1 MPGGGRAAGFGL
13 RYQYLATAE
22 QILSYLLEHA
32 SDSEA
37 IALTVEPTPS
47 DTAGSGGNEDTEV
60 IDYRINMAAR
70 AVERTQVKSSRD
82 PSSDHPVGLAGAT
95 EIFTRM
101 GPAAPNSGPPR
112 ILTNRPLSQQ
122 LREHCGAPT
131 STTAH
136 TSTYEMTT
144 ADGLHGL
151 ITHDNRS
158 VAEVKEAL
166 LQRIQQLRADR
177 ALGPGLR
184 SAGLLMPKLVDRIA
198 DAAAGMSSNTISGP
212 DIMQLLCTPDHEL
225 AHAMRRQDWGTPWME
240 IPRLVSAVP
249 RVEKLGELT
258 EVFNASVTGR
268 TPVVVIL
275 SGVTGF
281 GKSTIAADFCHL
293 NRHLYEHVIWIDS
306 RQEPLIEAKVKDSL
320 AQMGIPVE
328 PDSDVAALFRTA
340 LGTIGGPFVLVF
352 DGPADRTQIERFV
365 PSSGTG
371 LTIVTTPSTTTW
383 WTGAHPIPVEGFSLD
398 DAVRCFA
405 RYAGVEEDQHR
416 GAIEDIVNRL
426 QRVPLAIA
434 MAGLYFHDSGQDVT
448 NLSAAYLD
456 DLDALDVRA
465 NIPEGFDHTAFAA
478 VQLAVTRLAEARSG
492 TDQDRRRAQ
501 ELIHR
506 SALLAPELIPFSLTL
521 QALAGVDHDDPT
533 SPPRPTVADA
543 RTRDVIMA
551 TLQTQ
556 TIARRRQYVDNAG
569 IQNPASDTLNIHP
582 LVHEILQTIQLR
594 ADAATLIGPLTD
606 LIACVYGW
614 LEELR
619 HQGHFFPVDQL
630 LVHSDALLHIVDTLD
645 ISNTADHDQHRYLCA
660 HVLLRSEAAN
670 AYSSRGQYGRSIAMT
685 ERALHDIRGVQLS
698 PRARALIAHAAAAAV
713 TDVHLS
719 GLGIERALPLAQRL
733 VDELRILE
741 TTAVPEAG
749 EWTYLSADLGARALL
764 TFDSAQAQDTI
775 HQLYAIAGRQPR
787 RPSLT
792 GVLQQIHADIKA
804 VRLDAALH
812 KVTASA
818 ARPEAQTT
826 ADQAILRQ
834 LGATALLHLH
844 RFSEAA
850 DNIQYVLDTDPY
862 PHLAELFKRLYIALD
877 TGLNYEASSWRP
889 SSAGPRLLA
898 LHADISIRLNRDPTA
913 DPR

>member
-22 QILSYLLEHA
+22 QILSYLLDHA
-32 SDSEA
+32 ADAAA
-37 IALTVEPTPS
+37 ITLIVEPTPS
-47 DTAGSGGNEDTEV
+47 DMAGSSGDEDTEV
-60 IDYRINMAAR
+60 IDYTINIVAR
-70 AVERTQVKSSRD
+70 AMERTQVKSSRD
-82 PSSDHPVGLAGAT
+82 PSSDHPVGVAAAT

-101 GPAAPNSGPPR
+101 GSAAADSGPRR

-122 LREHCGAPT
+122 LREHCGAPIS
-131 STTAH
+131 STGH
-136 TSTYEMTT
+136 TSTYEMTA

-158 VAEVKEAL
+158 VEEVKEAL

-184 SAGLLMPKLVDRIA
+184 SAGLLMPKLVDKIA
-198 DAAAGMSSNTISGP
+198 DAAAGMSSNTISGT
-212 DIMQLLCTPDHEL
+212 DILQLLYTPDHEL
-225 AHAMRRQDWGTPWME
+225 SHAMRRQDWGTPWLE
-240 IPRLVSAVP
+240 VPRLVSAVP

-258 EVFNASVTGR
+258 EVFNTSVTGR
-268 TPVVVIL
+268 TPTVVIL
-275 SGVTGF
+275 RGVTGF

-293 NRHLYEHVIWIDS
+293 NRHLYEHVMWIDS
-306 RQEPLIEAKVKDSL
+306 RQEPLIEAKVKDIL
-320 AQMGIPVE
+320 AQMGITVE
-328 PDSDVAALFRTA
+328 PDSDVSALFRTA

-352 DGPADRTQIERFV
+352 DGAADRTQIERFV
-365 PSSGTG
+365 PSSGSG
-371 LTIVTTPSTTTW
+371 LTIVTTPDTTTW
-383 WTGAHPIPVEGFSLD
+383 WAGAHPIPVDGFSLD

-426 QRVPLAIA
+426 QHVPLAIA

-478 VQLAVTRLAEARSG
+478 VQLAVTRLAEARTG
-492 TDQDRRRAQ
+492 TDQDRRHAQ

-506 SALLAPELIPFSLTL
+506 SALLAPELIPFNLTL

-533 SPPRPTVADA
+533 SPPRPTVADP

-556 TIARRRQYVDNAG
+556 TIARRRQYIDSAG

-594 ADAATLIGPLTD
+594 VDAATLIGPLTD

-614 LEELR
+614 LDEMR

-630 LVHSDALLHIVDTLD
+630 LVHSDALLHIVDSLD
-645 ISNTADHDQHRYLCA
+645 VSNTAEHDQQRYLCA

-685 ERALHDIRGVQLS
+685 ERALRDIGGVELS

-713 TDVHLS
+713 TDVHLG
-719 GLGIERALPLAQRL
+719 GLGIERALPLARRL
-733 VDELRILE
+733 VDELQILE
-741 TTAVPEAG
+741 TAAAPEAG
-749 EWTYLSADLGARALL
+749 EWTYLSADLGARALM
-764 TFDSAQAQDTI
+764 TFVSAQAHDTI
-775 HQLYAIAGRQPR
+775 HELYAIASRQPR

-792 GVLQQIHADIKA
+792 GALEQTIADIKA
-804 VRLDAALH
+804 SRLDAAVH
-812 KVTASA
+812 KVTTAA

-826 ADQAILRQ
+826 ADQATLRQ

-844 RFSEAA
+844 RFNEAA
-850 DNIQYVLDTDPY
+850 DNIQYILDTDPY
-862 PHLAELFKRLYIALD
+862 PHLVGLFKRLYIALN
-877 TGLNYEASSWRP
+877 TGLNHEAASWQP
-889 SSAGPRLLA
+889 SNAGPRLST
-898 LHADISIRLNRDPTA
+898 LHAEIGVRLNRDPTA
-913 DPR
+913 NPP

>member
-22 QILSYLLEHA
+22 QMLGHLLEHA
-32 SDSEA
+32 SDA
-37 IALTVEPTPS
+37 ADITLIVEPTPS
-47 DTAGSGGNEDTEV
+47 DITDSSGGEDTEV
-60 IDYRINMAAR
+60 IDYTINMVAR
-70 AVERTQVKSSRD
+70 ALERTQVKSSRE
-82 PSSDHPVGLAGAT
+82 PSSDHPVGLAGAR
-95 EIFTRM
+95 EIFIRM
-101 GPAAPNSGPPR
+101 GPAAAESGPPR

-122 LREHCGAPT
+122 LREHCGA
-131 STTAH
+131 SIATTAH
-136 TSTYEMTT
+136 TSTYEVNT
-144 ADGLHGL
+144 ADGVHGL
-151 ITHDNRS
+151 ITYDNRS

-184 SAGLLMPKLVDRIA
+184 SAGLLMPRLVDRIA
-198 DAAAGMSSNTISGP
+198 DAAAGMSSNTISGI
-212 DIMQLLCTPDHEL
+212 DILQLLYTPDHEL
-225 AHAMRRQDWGTPWME
+225 SHAMRRQDWGAPWLE
-240 IPRLVSAVP
+240 VPRLVSAVP
-249 RVEKLGELT
+249 RVDKLGELT
-258 EVFNASVTGR
+258 EVFNTSVTGR
-268 TPVVVIL
+268 APAVVIL
-275 SGVTGF
+275 RGVTGF

-306 RQEPLIEAKVKDSL
+306 RQEPLIEAKAKDTL
-320 AQMGIPVE
+320 AQMGITVE

-352 DGPADRTQIERFV
+352 DGAADRTQIERFV

-371 LTIVTTPSTTTW
+371 LTIITTPSTTTW

-416 GAIEDIVNRL
+416 GAIEEIVNRL
-426 QRVPLAIA
+426 RRVPLAIA
-434 MAGLYFHDSGQDVT
+434 MAGLYFQNSGQDVT
-448 NLSAAYLD
+448 NLSAAYLA

-465 NIPEGFDHTAFAA
+465 NIPEGFDQTAFAA
-478 VQLAVTRLAEARSG
+478 VQLAVTRLAEARTG
-492 TDQDRRRAQ
+492 TDQDHRRAQ
-501 ELIHR
+501 DLIHH
-506 SALLAPELIPFSLTL
+506 SALLAPELIPFNLTL
-521 QALAGVDHDDPT
+521 QALAGVDHNDPT
-533 SPPRPTVADA
+533 SPPRPTVVDP

-556 TIARRRQYVDNAG
+556 TIARRRQYVDSAG

-614 LEELR
+614 LDEMR

-630 LVHSDALLHIVDTLD
+630 LVHSDALLHVVDTLD
-645 ISNTADHDQHRYLCA
+645 ISNTADGDQRRYLCA

-670 AYSSRGQYGRSIAMT
+670 AYSSRGQYGRSITMT
-685 ERALHDIRGVQLS
+685 EQALHDIRGVQLS

-713 TDVHLS
+713 TDVHLG
-719 GLGIERALPLAQRL
+719 GLGIERALPLARRL
-733 VDELRILE
+733 VDELKILQ

-764 TFDSAQAQDTI
+764 TFDSVQAHDTI
-775 HQLYAIAGRQPR
+775 QELYSIASRQPR

-792 GVLQQIHADIKA
+792 GVLQQTIADIKA
-804 VRLDAALH
+804 GRLDAALD
-812 KVTASA
+812 KVTTTA

-826 ADQAILRQ
+826 ADQATLRQ

-850 DNIQYVLDTDPY
+850 DNIQYILDADPY
-862 PHLAELFKRLYIALD
+862 PHLTELFNRLYIALN
-877 TGLNYEASSWRP
+877 TGLNHEAVNWQP
-889 SSAGPRLLA
+889 SSAGPRLST
-898 LHADISIRLNRDPTA
+898 LHAEIGTRLNRDPTA